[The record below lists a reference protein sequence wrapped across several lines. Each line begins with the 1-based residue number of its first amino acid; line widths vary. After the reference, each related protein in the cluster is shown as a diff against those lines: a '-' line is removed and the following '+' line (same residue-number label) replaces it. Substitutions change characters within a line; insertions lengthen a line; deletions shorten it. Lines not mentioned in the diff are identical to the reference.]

1 MQIPDRPGYILW
13 DITYHCPLRCTHCYS
28 ESGRRPARQLSLDDN
43 LRVADAIIS
52 LAPDSVGLGGGEA
65 LVVPGIFEIVERIT
79 SAGIEVY
86 LYTGGWPLRERA
98 MEEILRLR
106 PQVHMSVDGATAE
119 VHDLIRGRA
128 GSYDR
133 AMKAL
138 RLLDDAAGTA
148 RSRGEPALKFGI
160 DSTVLRSSYDQ
171 MELFCTDVA
180 PRFPEL
186 GFLYLSAVVPSGL
199 ANRQSF
205 VDRELLT
212 DEQAAR
218 LASPELTERLKAL
231 APPGLELAVSDNW
244 GTSMRPDRIAAGN
257 FFAAMAV
264 EPDGAVRAMCIY
276 EGVVGNILDDDPLL
290 LWKRAVARWHDPY
303 VVETLGPVRTM
314 REWAEAAR
322 RIDRRF
328 GTAED
333 LARIDRRPE
342 FAAALPLRG
351 RS

>member
-1 MQIPDRPGYILW
+1 MLVADRPGYILW
-13 DITYHCPLRCTHCYS
+13 DITYNCPLRCVHCYS
-28 ESGRRPARQLSLDDN
+28 ESGRRPSRQLSLRDN

-52 LAPDSVGLGGGEA
+52 LAPDNVGLGGGEA
-65 LVVPGIFEIVERIT
+65 LVVPGIFEIIERIT
-79 SAGIEVY
+79 SAGIGVY

-106 PQVHMSVDGATAE
+106 PQVNMSVDGATAE
-119 VHDLIRGRA
+119 VHDRIRGRA
-128 GSYDR
+128 GSFDR

-138 RLLDDAAGTA
+138 QLLDDASCEA
-148 RSRGEPALKFGI
+148 RRHGEPPLVFGI
-160 DSTVLRSSYDQ
+160 DSTVLRSSFGQ
-171 MELFCTDVA
+171 LELFCTEVA
-180 PRFPEL
+180 PRFPQM

-205 VDRELLT
+205 VEQELLS
-212 DEQAAR
+212 DEQAAW
-218 LASPELTERLKAL
+218 LASPELAERLKSL
-231 APPGLELAVSDNW
+231 APASLELSMSDNW
-244 GTSMRPDRIAAGN
+244 GTSMHPDRIAAGS

-276 EGVVGNILDDDPLL
+276 EGVVGNILEEDPRL
-290 LWKRAVARWHDPY
+290 LWKRSVARWHDPF
-303 VVETLGPVRTM
+303 VVDTLKPVRTM

-328 GTAED
+328 GTD
-333 LARIDRRPE
+333 DDRARIEGRPE
-342 FAAALPLRG
+342 LSAVLPLRG